1 MTNLL
6 NFLHSNTWGGRSLST
21 IRVKPYH
28 RPFGDGEIS
37 ALLVRRRGVSRQGRS
52 RPATV
57 R

>member
-28 RPFGDGEIS
+28 RPFGTERSQPFSS
-37 ALLVRRRGVSRQGRS
+37 ADVG
-52 RPATV
+52 
-57 R
+57 

>member
-37 ALLVRRRGVSRQGRS
+37 ALLVRRRGVSGQGRS